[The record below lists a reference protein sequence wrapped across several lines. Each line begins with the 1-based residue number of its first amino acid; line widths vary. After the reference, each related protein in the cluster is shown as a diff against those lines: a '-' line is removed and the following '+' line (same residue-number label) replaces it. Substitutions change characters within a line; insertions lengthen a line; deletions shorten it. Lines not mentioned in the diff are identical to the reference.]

1 MKRVNKI
8 LMATVAILLCLVLIT
23 TSVVSGVFARFVVK
37 NTVTST
43 VTFAKFGAKVS
54 VNLDGLTKD
63 SDGNTIAGIT
73 VTENVNA
80 NSNTITVTGLKI
92 GPGDMVPNAMR
103 FNLSEGG
110 AKPAVNIR
118 MRIKIELG
126 YNELYFG
133 AAESATLNF
142 PDSVLSQNSTWGT
155 DTWYFMPIGYT
166 LGHNSTKDSGYVRV
180 LEPWYNTSKSSGW
193 ISPSTVSNNLCRGIV
208 SNITSPTAEKGINE
222 VTIGTFTAGQEP
234 KITIK
239 DLSTTP
245 TSTFDFGYIWP
256 LDENADRDV
265 VGTYI
270 ANRIPDDATFTLK
283 VTVTLERV

>member
-23 TSVVSGVFARFVVK
+23 TSIVSGVFARFVVK
-37 NTVTST
+37 NTVTSI

-54 VNLDGLTKD
+54 VNLDGLIKD
-63 SDGNTIAGIT
+63 GAGNTIDGIT

-110 AKPAVNIR
+110 AKPAVNVQ
-118 MRIKIELG
+118 MRIKVELG

-142 PDSVLSQNSTWGT
+142 PDSVIPQGSTWGT

-180 LEPWYNTSKSSGW
+180 LEPWHNTNRSSGW
-193 ISPSTVSNNLCRGIV
+193 ISPGTVS
-208 SNITSPTAEKGINE
+208 SNICNGIKNNITNPSATRSDNE

-234 KITIK
+234 KITING
-239 DLSTTP
+239 LSTTP

-256 LDENADRDV
+256 LDENADKDV
-265 VGTYI
+265 VSTYI

-283 VTVTLERV
+283 VTVTLESV